1 MTRLRRVRACDTAL
15 TRPRAHCRPARTV
28 PLSDQ
33 PIESMPSHTAPPPAA
48 PTAVDRGAPA
58 RPGTPERSLDR
69 LQSLQ
74 ARLQATRA
82 ARFVRRF
89 IDDDIPALAA
99 ALAFYTLLSL
109 APLVTMLLWLTT
121 SLYPAAQDE
130 FFRQVGLLVGAEVE
144 ATARLI
150 VANAEREPRTGSLA
164 ALLGTAALLVG
175 ASIVFGQLQGALNRV
190 FRSDAK
196 RLGGLLA
203 WLRKRLLSFGMAVA
217 LGFLLVVSMAVQA
230 GLQLLVA
237 YLPSLLPVFVAL
249 FSFLLYSLAFAA
261 MYHWLPDRAVGGR
274 RALVGGG
281 LTAAMFMVG
290 RGAIGLYL
298 GQASLGSAY
307 GPAGGLVVMLVWLYY
322 CAVVFLVGALITAML
337 DEHAR
342 VRQRVEEAR
351 QQCAGHPEPAAGVAS

>member
-1 MTRLRRVRACDTAL
+1 
-15 TRPRAHCRPARTV
+15 
-28 PLSDQ
+28 
-33 PIESMPSHTAPPPAA
+33 MPSTTAPSRTAPSTAATAA
-48 PTAVDRGAPA
+48 PHGPA
-58 RPGTPERSLDR
+58 PGTPERALDR
-69 LQSLQ
+69 LQALND
-74 ARLQATRA
+74 RLQASRV
-82 ARFVRRF
+82 ARFAQRF

-164 ALLGTAALLVG
+164 ALLGTLALLVG
-175 ASIVFGQLQGALNRV
+175 ASIVFGQLQAALNRV

-196 RLGGLLA
+196 RLGGVLA

-217 LGFLLVVSMAVQA
+217 LGFLLVVSMAAQA

-237 YLPSLLPVFVAL
+237 YLPALLPVFVAL

-261 MYHWLPDRAVGGR
+261 MYRWLPDRSVGGR
-274 RALVGGG
+274 RALLGGA
-281 LTAAMFMVG
+281 LTASMFMAG
-290 RGAIGLYL
+290 RAAIGLYL

-342 VRQRVEEAR
+342 VRQRVEQVR
-351 QQCAGHPEPAAGVAS
+351 RQCAKATDAAAGVAS